1 VPQPLLLQEEVG
13 ELKRHLEQQSPLT
26 RSYMPM
32 LHAGAG
38 LHGSDK
44 RATCINWAQG
54 VFFTGITSLHVFLNS
69 MRLEFRCGFK

>member
-1 VPQPLLLQEEVG
+1 
-13 ELKRHLEQQSPLT
+13 
-26 RSYMPM
+26 MPM